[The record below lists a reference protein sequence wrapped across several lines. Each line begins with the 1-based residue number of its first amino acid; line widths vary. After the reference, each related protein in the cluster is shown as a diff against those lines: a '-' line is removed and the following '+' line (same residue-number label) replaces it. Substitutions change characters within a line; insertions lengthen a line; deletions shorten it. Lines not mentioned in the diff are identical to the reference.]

1 MDYGERNEIE
11 CMIESVRDRLEEHVS
26 DLQKQINDLQGEIQE
41 LYGILKGKQ

>member
-26 DLQKQINDLQGEIQE
+26 DLQKQINDLQGEIRE
-41 LYGILKGKQ
+41 LYSALKRKQ